1 MNRITD
7 RQMLLEYQH
16 GKPIRDILTETLEKH
31 RGRRHHTVH
40 TASELDVTVGT
51 LYKWSERLGIDL
63 RSYAPEETPAA
74 EAATGEGR

>member
-7 RQMLLEYQH
+7 RQMLLEYKY
-16 GKPIRDILTETLEKH
+16 GKPIRDVLTETLEKH

-40 TASELDVTVGT
+40 TASELDVTVST

-63 RSYAPEETPAA
+63 NSYASEETLAA
-74 EAATGEGR
+74 GAATRENR

>member
-7 RQMLLEYQH
+7 RQMVLEYQH
-16 GKPIRDILTETLEKH
+16 GKPIRKILEETLEKH

-51 LYKWSERLGIDL
+51 LYKWSERLGIDIK
-63 RSYAPEETPAA
+63 SYAEEDQP
-74 EAATGEGR
+74 TGAMSGESR